1 MGAGADRG
9 RGGGRFADR
18 KSMTGL
24 LVVVLLFVFGIY
36 GMVRSLFSPVPEADL
51 RSDFAQLRRSFD
63 EMMGFVPDSLLVPG
77 DTLLVW
83 IDSAGA
89 VGYAMKGN
97 YGSGPVPEENDT
109 EHEE

>member
-36 GMVRSLFSPVPEADL
+36 GMVR
-51 RSDFAQLRRSFD
+51 
-63 EMMGFVPDSLLVPG
+63 
-77 DTLLVW
+77 
-83 IDSAGA
+83 
-89 VGYAMKGN
+89 
-97 YGSGPVPEENDT
+97 
-109 EHEE
+109 